1 MKVVLITGCSS
12 GIGFSTANLLA
23 ERGFKVYATMRDISK
38 NNFNHELIDVVELD
52 VNSEQS
58 VENAIKTIFEKEHRI
73 DVLVNNAGY
82 GLIGT
87 VEDMEIDELKNQF
100 ETDFI
105 GAVRTMKKIIPIMRE
120 QKDGKIINISS
131 IAGQMGFPLTSAYAA
146 SKYALEGFTDSL
158 RQELSQTG
166 ISLCLIEPGVVKS
179 KFLSNMKIVKNTK
192 ENGDAFKMKKQAEL
206 MFERGTKTEVVAEKI
221 LHVINSD
228 EIEPRYVVGEDAEL
242 LIENKK
248 RMNGLEFEKSIQEL
262 FKDVMTF
269 TD

>member
-1 MKVVLITGCSS
+1 
-12 GIGFSTANLLA
+12 
-23 ERGFKVYATMRDISK
+23 
-38 NNFNHELIDVVELD
+38 
-52 VNSEQS
+52 
-58 VENAIKTIFEKEHRI
+58 
-73 DVLVNNAGY
+73 
-82 GLIGT
+82 
-87 VEDMEIDELKNQF
+87 
-100 ETDFI
+100 
-105 GAVRTMKKIIPIMRE
+105 
-120 QKDGKIINISS
+120 
-131 IAGQMGFPLTSAYAA
+131 
-146 SKYALEGFTDSL
+146 
-158 RQELSQTG
+158 
-166 ISLCLIEPGVVKS
+166 
-179 KFLSNMKIVKNTK
+179 MKIAKNTK